1 MATQPN
7 VPQTEIIARL
17 NDRAR
22 LGLDRTA
29 RVVFTRS
36 CLAAFGDPDGI
47 ERVLIQAALVKAM
60 RTSTYSKDSPERD
73 LGIMDVRGT
82 VVWVKIDC
90 FDRNLEFGSD
100 DPADPSVTTRVLTVM
115 LPSDW

>member
-60 RTSTYSKDSPERD
+60 RTSTFSKDSPERD

-82 VVWVKIDC
+82 VVWVKIDY
-90 FDRNLEFGSD
+90 FDPNLEFGSEN
-100 DPADPSVTTRVLTVM
+100 PADANITTRVLTVM

>member
-1 MATQPN
+1 MASQPLLS
-7 VPQTEIIARL
+7 QTEIIARL

-29 RVVFTRS
+29 RIVFTRN
-36 CLAAFGDPDGI
+36 CIATFGDPDGI

-60 RTSTYSKDSPERD
+60 RTCTFSEDSPERD
-73 LGIMDVRGT
+73 LGIMEVRGT
-82 VVWVKIDC
+82 VVWVKIDY
-90 FDRNLEFGSD
+90 FDPNLEFGSEN
-100 DPADPSVTTRVLTVM
+100 PADANITTRVLTVM